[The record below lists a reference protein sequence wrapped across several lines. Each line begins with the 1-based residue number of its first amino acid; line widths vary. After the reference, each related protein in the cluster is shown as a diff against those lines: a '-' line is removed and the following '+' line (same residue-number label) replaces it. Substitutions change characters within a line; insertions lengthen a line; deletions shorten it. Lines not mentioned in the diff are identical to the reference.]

1 MINRKIE
8 AILFDFDGTIADTSE
23 DMVGCLNILLKNH
36 SKEDVDI
43 RKARNFISKGAAGLI
58 NFAFPKIT
66 DEEKKI
72 YISEYLEI
80 YKNNL
85 YIKTKLFSGIEE
97 LIFSIT
103 KKQYKWG
110 IVTNKPSY
118 LVNPIIEKINF
129 TYSPNCVVAGD
140 TLSVKKPNPE
150 PLIHAAKIIGCD
162 PSLCAYVGDDIR
174 DITAANSAGMISVAA
189 LYGFIEDLQQVK
201 EWGSDYMIKKP
212 LDLESLLV

>member
-43 RKARNFISKGAAGLI
+43 RKAKNFISKGAAGLI
-58 NFAFPKIT
+58 NFAFPKIS
-66 DEEKKI
+66 DEEKKL

-97 LIFSIT
+97 LILNII

-140 TLSVKKPNPE
+140 TLNVKKPNPE

-174 DITAANSAGMISVAA
+174 DITAANSAGMISIAA
-189 LYGFIEDLQQVK
+189 LYGFIEDFQQVK
-201 EWGSDYMIKKP
+201 EWGSDYMINKP
-212 LDLESLLV
+212 LDLERLLV

>member
-43 RKARNFISKGAAGLI
+43 RKAKNFISKGATGLI
-58 NFAFPKIT
+58 NFAFPKIS
-66 DEEKKI
+66 DEEKKL

-97 LIFSIT
+97 LILNII

-201 EWGSDYMIKKP
+201 EWGSDYMINKP

>member
-43 RKARNFISKGAAGLI
+43 RKAKNFISKGAAGLI
-58 NFAFPKIT
+58 NFAFPKIS
-66 DEEKKI
+66 DEEKKL

-97 LIFSIT
+97 LILSII

-110 IVTNKPSY
+110 IVTNKPSF

-150 PLIHAAKIIGCD
+150 PLIHAAKIIGCS

-174 DITAANSAGMISVAA
+174 DITAANSAGMISIAA

-201 EWGSDYMIKKP
+201 EWGSDYMINKP
-212 LDLESLLV
+212 LDLENLIA

>member
-36 SKEDVDI
+36 SKEDVDV
-43 RKARNFISKGAAGLI
+43 RKAKNFISKGAAGLI
-58 NFAFPKIT
+58 NFAFPKIPE
-66 DEEKKI
+66 EEKK
-72 YISEYLEI
+72 

-85 YIKTKLFSGIEE
+85 FIKTKLFSGIEE
-97 LIFSIT
+97 LILSII

-150 PLIHAAKIIGCD
+150 PLIHAAKIIGCN

-201 EWGSDYMIKKP
+201 EWGSDYIINKP

>member
-43 RKARNFISKGAAGLI
+43 RKAKNFISKGAAGLI
-58 NFAFPKIT
+58 NFAFPKIP
-66 DEEKKI
+66 DEEKKL

-85 YIKTKLFSGIEE
+85 FIKTKLFSGIEE
-97 LIFSIT
+97 LILNII

-110 IVTNKPSY
+110 ILTNKPSY
-118 LVNPIIEKINF
+118 LVNPIIEKFNF

-150 PLIHAAKIIGCD
+150 PLIYAAKIIGCD

-201 EWGSDYMIKKP
+201 EWGSDYMINKP

>member
-43 RKARNFISKGAAGLI
+43 RKAKNFISKGAAGLI
-58 NFAFPKIT
+58 NFAFPKIS
-66 DEEKKI
+66 DEEKKL

-97 LIFSIT
+97 LILNII

-189 LYGFIEDLQQVK
+189 LYGFIEDLQKVK
-201 EWGSDYMIKKP
+201 EWGSDYMINKP
-212 LDLESLLV
+212 LDLENLIV

>member
-43 RKARNFISKGAAGLI
+43 RKAKNFISKGAAGLI
-58 NFAFPKIT
+58 NFAFPKIS
-66 DEEKKI
+66 DEEKKL

-97 LIFSIT
+97 LILNII

-174 DITAANSAGMISVAA
+174 DITAANSAGMISIAA

-201 EWGSDYMIKKP
+201 EWGSDYMINKP
-212 LDLESLLV
+212 LDLENLIA

>member
-23 DMVGCLNILLKNH
+23 DMVECLNILLKNH

-43 RKARNFISKGAAGLI
+43 RKAKNFISKGAAGLI
-58 NFAFPKIT
+58 NFAFPKIS
-66 DEEKKI
+66 DEEKKL

-97 LIFSIT
+97 LILSII

-150 PLIHAAKIIGCD
+150 PLIHAAKLIGCD

-189 LYGFIEDLQQVK
+189 LYGFIEDLQQVN
-201 EWGSDYMIKKP
+201 EWGSDYMINKP

>member
-43 RKARNFISKGAAGLI
+43 RKAKNFISKGAAGLI
-58 NFAFPKIT
+58 NFAFPKIS
-66 DEEKKI
+66 DEEKKL

-97 LIFSIT
+97 LILNII

-150 PLIHAAKIIGCD
+150 PLIHAAKIIGCS

-174 DITAANSAGMISVAA
+174 DITAANSAGMISIAA

-201 EWGSDYMIKKP
+201 EWGSDYMINKP
-212 LDLESLLV
+212 SDLENLIA

>member
-129 TYSPNCVVAGD
+129 TFSPNCVVAGD

-174 DITAANSAGMISVAA
+174 DITAANSAGMLSVAA

>member
-43 RKARNFISKGAAGLI
+43 SKAKKFISKGAAGLI
-58 NFAFPKIT
+58 NFAFPKIP
-66 DEEKKI
+66 DEEKKL

-85 YIKTKLFSGIEE
+85 FIKTKLFSGIEE
-97 LIFSIT
+97 LILSII

-150 PLIHAAKIIGCD
+150 PLIHAAKIIGCN

-201 EWGSDYMIKKP
+201 EWGSDYMIYKP
-212 LDLESLLV
+212 LDLESLIV